1 MEGDAIMKKLKTSPF
16 LRTPASSRTIMRD
29 VLIALMPVSV
39 MAVVQFGIKS
49 LVMILLGITSAVLFE
64 LLYQK
69 FTGKQITITDL
80 SAAVT
85 GLLVA
90 LSYPVTAPLW
100 IIVLGSFIAIV
111 LIKQLSGGIGKN
123 HLNPA
128 VFSRVLIKILFT
140 PTITKWVLPGTDM
153 ISTATPLEFIGN
165 GQTVIGQGAPQMQAL
180 FFGAIGGGIG
190 ETVKWAIILGAL
202 YLVYRRVIS
211 AKIPLA
217 TLAGLFFISMLFGK
231 SSPEFALYHVLSG
244 TAMFAAV
251 FMVTDYSSGPLN
263 QKARVYYGLS
273 IGILTGI
280 VRHIFA
286 LPGGIGVAILIMN
299 ILAPIYDAWFAP
311 RVFGHKGKRVTIETR

>member
-1 MEGDAIMKKLKTSPF
+1 MKRTRTSPF
-16 LRTPASSRTIMRD
+16 LRTPASTRTIMRD
-29 VLIALMPVSV
+29 VLIALLPVSV

-49 LVMILLGITSAVLFE
+49 LVMMLLGITSAVLFE
-64 LLYQK
+64 FLYQR
-69 FTGKQITITDL
+69 FTDKRITIRDL

-111 LIKQLSGGIGKN
+111 VIKQLSGGIGKN

-140 PTITKWVLPGTDM
+140 PIITRWVLPGPDLV
-153 ISTATPLEFIGN
+153 STATPLEFIGN
-165 GQTVIGQGAPQMQAL
+165 GQTAIAQGAPEMNAL

-202 YLVYRRVIS
+202 YLVFRRVIS
-211 AKIPLA
+211 LKIPLA
-217 TLAGLFFISMLFGK
+217 TLAGLFFMGMLFGK
-231 SSPEFALYHVLSG
+231 SSLEFATYHVLSG

-263 QKARVYYGLS
+263 HRARVHYGLS
-273 IGILTGI
+273 IGILTGMI
-280 VRHIFA
+280 RYLFA

-299 ILAPIYDAWFAP
+299 ILAPIYDAWFTP
-311 RVFGHKGKRVTIETR
+311 RVFGHKGKRVVIETR

>member
-1 MEGDAIMKKLKTSPF
+1 MKRTRTSPF
-16 LRTPASSRTIMRD
+16 LRTPASTRTIMRD
-29 VLIALMPVSV
+29 VLIALLPVSV

-49 LVMILLGITSAVLFE
+49 LVMMLLGITSAVLFE
-64 LLYQK
+64 FLYQR
-69 FTGKQITITDL
+69 FTDKRITIRDL

-111 LIKQLSGGIGKN
+111 VIKQLSGGIGKN

-140 PTITKWVLPGTDM
+140 PIITRWVLPGPDLV
-153 ISTATPLEFIGN
+153 STATPLEFIGN
-165 GQTVIGQGAPQMQAL
+165 GQTAIAQGAPEMNAL

-202 YLVYRRVIS
+202 YLVFRRVIS
-211 AKIPLA
+211 LKIPLA
-217 TLAGLFFISMLFGK
+217 TLAGLFFMGMLFGK
-231 SSPEFALYHVLSG
+231 SSLEFATYHVLSG

-251 FMVTDYSSGPLN
+251 FMVTDYS
-263 QKARVYYGLS
+263 LS
-273 IGILTGI
+273 LI
-280 VRHIFA
+280 HI
-286 LPGGIGVAILIMN
+286 
-299 ILAPIYDAWFAP
+299 
-311 RVFGHKGKRVTIETR
+311 

>member
-1 MEGDAIMKKLKTSPF
+1 MNKTRTSPF
-16 LRTPASSRTIMRD
+16 LRTPASTRGIMMD
-29 VLIALMPVSV
+29 VLIALLPVSV

-49 LVMILLGITSAVLFE
+49 LVMMLLGITSAVLFE
-64 LLYQK
+64 FLYQR
-69 FTGKQITITDL
+69 FTGKRITIRDL

-111 LIKQLSGGIGKN
+111 VIKQLSGGIGKN

-140 PTITKWVLPGTDM
+140 PIITRWVLPGPDLV
-153 ISTATPLEFIGN
+153 STATPLEFIGN
-165 GQTVIGQGAPQMQAL
+165 GQTAIAQGAPEMNAL

-190 ETVKWAIILGAL
+190 ETVKWAIILGGL
-202 YLVYRRVIS
+202 YLVFRRVIS
-211 AKIPLA
+211 LKIPLA
-217 TLAGLFFISMLFGK
+217 TLAGLFFMGMLFGK
-231 SSPEFALYHVLSG
+231 SSLEFATYHVLSG

-263 QKARVYYGLS
+263 HRARVYYGLS
-273 IGILTGI
+273 IGILTGMI
-280 VRHIFA
+280 RYLFA

-299 ILAPIYDAWFAP
+299 ILAPIYDAWFTP
-311 RVFGHKGKRVTIETR
+311 RVFGHKGKRVVIETR

>member
-1 MEGDAIMKKLKTSPF
+1 MKRTRTSPF
-16 LRTPASSRTIMRD
+16 LRTPASTRTIMRD

-49 LVMILLGITSAVLFE
+49 LVMMLLGITSAVLFE
-64 LLYQK
+64 FLYQRIR
-69 FTGKQITITDL
+69 GKRVTIRDL

-111 LIKQLSGGIGKN
+111 VIKQLSGGIGKN
-123 HLNPA
+123 NLNPA

-140 PTITKWVLPGTDM
+140 PIITRWVLPGPDLV
-153 ISTATPLEFIGN
+153 STATPLEFIGN
-165 GQTVIGQGAPQMQAL
+165 GQTAIAQGAPEMQTL

-202 YLVYRRVIS
+202 YLVFRRVIS
-211 AKIPLA
+211 LKIPLA
-217 TLAGLFFISMLFGK
+217 TLAGLFFMGMLFGK
-231 SSPEFALYHVLSG
+231 SSLEFATYHVLSG

-263 QKARVYYGLS
+263 HRARVYYGLS
-273 IGILTGI
+273 IGILTGMI
-280 VRHIFA
+280 RYLFA

-299 ILAPIYDAWFAP
+299 ILAPIYDAWFTP
-311 RVFGHKGKRVTIETR
+311 RVFGHKGKRVVIETR

>member
-1 MEGDAIMKKLKTSPF
+1 MKRTRTSPF
-16 LRTPASSRTIMRD
+16 LRTPTSTRTIMRD
-29 VLIALMPVSV
+29 VLIALLPVSV

-49 LVMILLGITSAVLFE
+49 LVMMLLGITSAVLFE
-64 LLYQK
+64 FLYQRIR
-69 FTGKQITITDL
+69 GKRITIRDL

-111 LIKQLSGGIGKN
+111 VIKQLSGGIGKN
-123 HLNPA
+123 NLNPA

-140 PTITKWVLPGTDM
+140 PIITRWVLPGPDLM
-153 ISTATPLEFIGN
+153 STATPLEFIGN
-165 GQTVIGQGAPQMQAL
+165 GQTAIAQGAPEMNAL
-180 FFGAIGGGIG
+180 FFGVIGGGIG

-202 YLVYRRVIS
+202 YLVFRRVIS
-211 AKIPLA
+211 LKIPLA
-217 TLAGLFFISMLFGK
+217 TLAGLFFMGMLFGK
-231 SSPEFALYHVLSG
+231 SSLEFATYHVLSG

-263 QKARVYYGLS
+263 HRARVYYGLS
-273 IGILTGI
+273 IGILTGM
-280 VRHIFA
+280 VRYLFA

-299 ILAPIYDAWFAP
+299 ILAPIYDAWFTP
-311 RVFGHKGKRVTIETR
+311 RVFGHKGKRVVIETR

>member
-1 MEGDAIMKKLKTSPF
+1 MKRTRTSPF
-16 LRTPASSRTIMRD
+16 LRTPASTRSIMRD
-29 VLIALMPVSV
+29 VLIALLPVSV

-64 LLYQK
+64 FLYQK
-69 FTGKQITITDL
+69 LMGKKSTIVDL

-111 LIKQLSGGIGKN
+111 VIKQLSGGIGKN

-128 VFSRVLIKILFT
+128 VFSRVLVKILFT
-140 PTITKWVLPGTDM
+140 PIITRWVLPGPDLV
-153 ISTATPLEFIGN
+153 STATPLEFIGN
-165 GQTVIGQGAPQMQAL
+165 GQTAIAQGAPEMNAL

-211 AKIPLA
+211 IKIPLA
-217 TLAGLFFISMLFGK
+217 TLAGLFFMGMLFGK
-231 SSPEFALYHVLSG
+231 SSLEFATYHALSG

-263 QKARVYYGLS
+263 HRARIYYGLS
-273 IGILTGI
+273 IGILTGMI
-280 VRHIFA
+280 RYLFA
-286 LPGGIGVAILIMN
+286 LPGGIGVAILLMN
-299 ILAPIYDAWFAP
+299 ILAPIYDAWFTP
-311 RVFGHKGKRVTIETR
+311 RVFGHKGKRVVIETR

>member
-1 MEGDAIMKKLKTSPF
+1 MTKSRSSPF
-16 LRTPASSRTIMRD
+16 LRTPASTRTIMRD

-64 LLYQK
+64 FLYQR
-69 FTGKQITITDL
+69 FTGKRITIRDL

-100 IIVLGSFIAIV
+100 IIVLGSFIAIIV
-111 LIKQLSGGIGKN
+111 IKQLSGGIGKN

-140 PTITKWVLPGTDM
+140 PIITRWVLPGPDLV
-153 ISTATPLEFIGN
+153 STATPLEFIGN
-165 GQTVIGQGAPQMQAL
+165 GQTAIAQGAPEMQAL

-190 ETVKWAIILGAL
+190 ETVKWAIILGGL
-202 YLVYRRVIS
+202 YLVFRRVIS
-211 AKIPLA
+211 LKIPLA
-217 TLAGLFFISMLFGK
+217 TLAGLFFMGMLFGK
-231 SSPEFALYHVLSG
+231 SSLEFATYHVLSG

-263 QKARVYYGLS
+263 HRARVYYGLS
-273 IGILTGI
+273 IGILTGMI
-280 VRHIFA
+280 RYLFA

-299 ILAPIYDAWFAP
+299 ILAPIYDAWFTP
-311 RVFGHKGKRVTIETR
+311 RVFGHKGKRVVIETR

>member
-1 MEGDAIMKKLKTSPF
+1 MKRTRSSPF
-16 LRTPASSRTIMRD
+16 LRTPATTRTIMMD

-64 LLYQK
+64 FLYQRFK
-69 FTGKQITITDL
+69 GKKITIRDL

-90 LSYPVTAPLW
+90 LSYPVTTPLW

-140 PTITKWVLPGTDM
+140 PTITGWVLPGPDM
-153 ISTATPLEFIGN
+153 VSTATPLEFIGN
-165 GQTVIGQGAPQMQAL
+165 GQTAIAQGAPEMQAL

-190 ETVKWAIILGAL
+190 ETVKWAIILGAI
-202 YLVYRRVIS
+202 YLVFRRVIS
-211 AKIPLA
+211 VKVPLA
-217 TLAGLFFISMLFGK
+217 TLGGLFFTALLFGK
-231 SSPEFALYHVLSG
+231 SNPEFALYHVLSG

-263 QKARVYYGLS
+263 HRARVYYGLS

-280 VRHIFA
+280 IRYLFA
-286 LPGGIGVAILIMN
+286 LPGGVGVAILIMN
-299 ILAPIYDAWFAP
+299 ILAPIYDAWFTP
-311 RVFGHKGKRVTIETR
+311 RVFGHKGKRVVIETR

>member
-1 MEGDAIMKKLKTSPF
+1 MKRTRTSPF
-16 LRTPASSRTIMRD
+16 LRTPASTRSIMRD
-29 VLIALMPVSV
+29 VLIALLPVSV

-64 LLYQK
+64 FLYQK
-69 FTGKQITITDL
+69 LMGKKSTIVDL

-111 LIKQLSGGIGKN
+111 VIKQLSGGIGKN

-128 VFSRVLIKILFT
+128 VFSRVLVKILFT
-140 PTITKWVLPGTDM
+140 PIITRWVLPGPDLV
-153 ISTATPLEFIGN
+153 STATPLEFIGN
-165 GQTVIGQGAPQMQAL
+165 GQTAIAQGAPEMQAL

-190 ETVKWAIILGAL
+190 ETVKWAIILGGL
-202 YLVYRRVIS
+202 YLVFRRVIS
-211 AKIPLA
+211 LKIPLA
-217 TLAGLFFISMLFGK
+217 TLAGLFFMGMLFGK
-231 SSPEFALYHVLSG
+231 SSLEFATYHVLSG
-244 TAMFAAV
+244 TAMFVAV

-263 QKARVYYGLS
+263 HRARVYYGLS
-273 IGILTGI
+273 IGILTGMI
-280 VRHIFA
+280 RYLFA

-299 ILAPIYDAWFAP
+299 ILAPIYDAWFTP
-311 RVFGHKGKRVTIETR
+311 RVFGHKGKRVVIETR